1 MYFHFFLL
9 CICPLSRGLEAIV
22 PVAMTIFLA
31 DSPPCLTH
39 YESALLDYCIL
50 QIIAYTQ

>member
-9 CICPLSRGLEAIV
+9 CICPLIHGLEANV
-22 PVAMTIFLA
+22 PVAMGGRFTVILA
-31 DSPPCLTH
+31 TH
-39 YESALLDYCIL
+39 FESALLDYCIL